1 MNNFIPKNLHYYKL
15 GQGPVILL
23 AFHGIGQDGVTCFKP
38 FADNLGNRYTI
49 YAFDLYFHGKSI
61 EGSAINFFKNEIIT
75 KEIWIQVIQEF
86 LRKQN
91 ISRFDIAGFSMGGR
105 FALATLEAF
114 SNQIDRAFLIAP
126 DGISE
131 HPLYTLA
138 SRFKPTRKLFGWFM
152 QNPDSFFKVANVFQ
166 KAGFIHSS
174 LYRFTQNVLN
184 TPEKRQSI
192 YNSWIAFR
200 KLRFDIS
207 ELYKKI
213 QADHVNLYLFVGKYD
228 KLLKV
233 SAVKQLADL
242 LPPDRFI
249 ILQSGHSQLVEKV
262 GVYLNQ
268 ATNNG

>member
-1 MNNFIPKNLHYYKL
+1 MNNFIPETLHYHKF
-15 GQGPVILL
+15 GQGSAILL
-23 AFHGIGQDGVTCFKP
+23 AFHGIGQDGPSCFKS
-38 FADNLGNRYTI
+38 FADHLGDRYTI

-61 EGSAINFFKNEIIT
+61 QPSNADFFLNNEVIT
-75 KEIWIQVIQEF
+75 KETWTKLIRDF
-86 LRKQN
+86 LLKEN
-91 ISRFDIAGFSMGGR
+91 ISRFEVAGFSMGGR

-114 SNQIDRAFLIAP
+114 SSQINKAYLIAP

-131 HPLYTLA
+131 HLLYTLA

-152 QNPDSFFKVANVFQ
+152 QNPDSFFKVVNVFQ

-249 ILQSGHSQLVEKV
+249 ILQSGHSQLVGKV
-262 GVYLNQ
+262 GIYLKSSFL
-268 ATNNG
+268 